1 MLRATGLSK
10 TYAGPHGAPVPVLH
24 GIDLEVKGGEFVA
37 VVGASGSGKSTL
49 LNLLGLLEP
58 ASAGEVWLGE
68 ERVSHL
74 GRRAQARVRGASI
87 GYVFQ
92 SFLLLSGLTAL
103 DNVLLAARYVGRDR
117 AVAQREALA
126 LLERM
131 GVAHRRDHY
140 PAQLSGGEQQ
150 RVAYCR
156 AVLNRP
162 PLVLADE
169 PTGNLDDEHARVIL
183 AELRASTAER
193 GAALFIAFG
202 DWCGRRAARGA
213 IEYGRQAS
221 LFRCQRPARGYS
233 LRRGLD
239 RSCDQPGFWWRR
251 ATEIHG

>member
-1 MLRATGLSK
+1 MIRPLLRATGLSK
-10 TYAGPHGAPVPVLH
+10 TYVGPGGAPVPVLH
-24 GIDLEVKGGEFVA
+24 DIDLEVRSGEFVA
-37 VVGASGSGKSTL
+37 VTGSSGSGKTTL

-58 ASAGEVWLGE
+58 ADAGEVWLGD

-103 DNVLLAARYVGRDR
+103 DNVVLAARYVGRDR
-117 AVAQREALA
+117 AVARREGLV

-131 GVAHRRDHY
+131 GVAHRKDHY

-193 GAALFIAFG
+193 GAAVVLVTHRPETQAG
-202 DWCGRRAARGA
+202 ADRVLRLRDGRLAPGPAAPVA
-213 IEYGRQAS
+213 
-221 LFRCQRPARGYS
+221 
-233 LRRGLD
+233 
-239 RSCDQPGFWWRR
+239 
-251 ATEIHG
+251 

>member
-1 MLRATGLSK
+1 
-10 TYAGPHGAPVPVLH
+10 
-24 GIDLEVKGGEFVA
+24 VA
-37 VVGASGSGKSTL
+37 VTGSSGSGKTTL

-58 ASAGEVWLGE
+58 ASAGEIWLRE

-74 GRRAQARVRGASI
+74 GRRAQARVRGACI

-103 DNVLLAARYVGRDR
+103 DNVLLAARYVARDR
-117 AVAQREALA
+117 ALARREALA

-131 GVAHRRDHY
+131 GVAHRQAHY

-162 PLVLADE
+162 ALVLADE

-183 AELRASTAER
+183 AELRDSTAER
-193 GAALFIAFG
+193 GAAVVLVTHRPEAQAG
-202 DWCGRRAARGA
+202 ADRVLQLRDGRLVA
-213 IEYGRQAS
+213 
-221 LFRCQRPARGYS
+221 P
-233 LRRGLD
+233 
-239 RSCDQPGFWWRR
+239 
-251 ATEIHG
+251 

>member
-1 MLRATGLSK
+1 
-10 TYAGPHGAPVPVLH
+10 VPVLH
-24 GIDLEVKGGEFVA
+24 DIDLEVRSGEFVA
-37 VVGASGSGKSTL
+37 VTGSSGSGKTTL

-58 ASAGEVWLGE
+58 ASAGEIWLGDQ
-68 ERVSHL
+68 RVSHL

-103 DNVLLAARYVGRDR
+103 ENVVLAARYVGRDR
-117 AVAQREALA
+117 AVARREGLV

-183 AELRASTAER
+183 AELHASTAER
-193 GAALFIAFG
+193 GAAVVLVTHRPETQAG
-202 DWCGRRAARGA
+202 ADRVLRLRDGRLAPGPAAPVA
-213 IEYGRQAS
+213 
-221 LFRCQRPARGYS
+221 
-233 LRRGLD
+233 
-239 RSCDQPGFWWRR
+239 
-251 ATEIHG
+251 

>member
-1 MLRATGLSK
+1 MIRPLLRATGLSK
-10 TYAGPHGAPVPVLH
+10 TFLGPGGAPVPVLH
-24 GIDLEVKGGEFVA
+24 DIDLDVRNGEFVA
-37 VVGASGSGKSTL
+37 VTGPSGLGKTTL

-58 ASAGEVWLGE
+58 ADAGEVWIGE

-103 DNVLLAARYVGRDR
+103 DNVVLAARYVGRDR
-117 AVAQREALA
+117 AVARREALA

-131 GVAHRRDHY
+131 WVAHRKDHY

-162 PLVLADE
+162 PLVLSDE
-169 PTGNLDDEHARVIL
+169 PTGNLDEEHARVIM
-183 AELRASTAER
+183 AELHASTAER
-193 GAALFIAFG
+193 GAAVVLVTHRPETQAG
-202 DWCGRRAARGA
+202 ADRVLRLHDGRLAPGPAAPVA
-213 IEYGRQAS
+213 
-221 LFRCQRPARGYS
+221 
-233 LRRGLD
+233 
-239 RSCDQPGFWWRR
+239 
-251 ATEIHG
+251 

>member
-1 MLRATGLSK
+1 M
-10 TYAGPHGAPVPVLH
+10 PVLD
-24 GIDLEVKGGEFVA
+24 GVDLQLESGEFVA
-37 VVGASGSGKSTL
+37 VAGPSGSGKSTL

-58 ASAGEVWLGE
+58 PDGGEIWLGS

-74 GRRAQARVRGASI
+74 GRRAQARARGGSI

-103 DNVLLAARYVGRDR
+103 ENVLLAARYVGRDR
-117 AVAQREALA
+117 SEAQRDALA

-131 GVAHRRDHY
+131 EVAHRKDHY

-169 PTGNLDDEHARVIL
+169 PTGNLDDLHAQAIL
-183 AELRASTAER
+183 SELRALATGGHTAVLLVTHRTEGQA
-193 GAALFIAFG
+193 GADRVLYLNG
-202 DWCGRRAARGA
+202 GRLTSHPP
-213 IEYGRQAS
+213 AS
-221 LFRCQRPARGYS
+221 VA
-233 LRRGLD
+233 
-239 RSCDQPGFWWRR
+239 
-251 ATEIHG
+251 